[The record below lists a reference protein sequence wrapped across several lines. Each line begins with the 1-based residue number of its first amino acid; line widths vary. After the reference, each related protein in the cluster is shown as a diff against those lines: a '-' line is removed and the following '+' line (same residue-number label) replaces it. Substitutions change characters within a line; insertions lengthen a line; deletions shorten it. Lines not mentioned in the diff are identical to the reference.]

1 MAQLSQ
7 PRIRGYFARGD
18 GAPTTKDK
26 GDALEDLIVYLF
38 EQIPGMSALFRN
50 QRNPFGTE
58 EIDIAFWNDKA
69 PDGLYFLP
77 DTILVECKNWS
88 HPVDYDTLTGFDAKL
103 RNCAQEVGI
112 LVATNGI
119 TGNPTFRTDA
129 YSVVTNALAQRR
141 RLIVMTRAEIESLTD
156 TADIVLLFK
165 TKLCQLAASG
175 SIFL

>member
-7 PRIRGYFARGD
+7 SRIQDYFARGD
-18 GAPTTKDK
+18 SATTTKDK

-38 EQIPGMSALFRN
+38 EQIPGMSARFRN

-77 DTILVECKNWS
+77 DTVLVECKNWS
-88 HPVDYDTLTGFDAKL
+88 HPVDYDTLVGFDAKL
-103 RNCAQEVGI
+103 RNRAQQVGI
-112 LVATNGI
+112 LIATNGI

-129 YSVVTNALAQRR
+129 YSVITNALAQQR
-141 RLIVMTRAEIESLTD
+141 RLIVLTRVEIETLTD

-165 TKLCQLAASG
+165 TKLLQLAASG
-175 SIFL
+175 TIFP

>member
-7 PRIRGYFARGD
+7 SRIADCFARGD
-18 GAPTTKDK
+18 NASTTKEK

-38 EQIPGMSALFRN
+38 AQIPGMTALFRN
-50 QRNPFGTE
+50 RRNPFGTE
-58 EIDIAFWNDKA
+58 EIDIAFWNDRE

-103 RNCAQEVGI
+103 RGRAQSVGI
-112 LVATNGI
+112 LVAAGGI
-119 TGNPTFRTDA
+119 TGNPAFSTDA
-129 YSVVTNALAQRR
+129 YSVVTNALAQQR
-141 RLIVMTRAEIESLTD
+141 RLIVMTRAEIEAVAD

-165 TKLCQLAASG
+165 TRLCQLAASG
-175 SIFL
+175 TIFP